1 MKKLKKLAVEVVN
14 MFDQA
19 NTAAAIESLG
29 SRGELL
35 KQSIEELRNK
45 LNRKKRITILSS
57 NGKYP

>member
-1 MKKLKKLAVEVVN
+1 MKKLKRLAVDVVN
-14 MFDQA
+14 MFDQV
-19 NTAAAIESLG
+19 NTAAAIEKLD

-35 KQSIEELRNK
+35 KESIEELRSR